1 MRATSGTRA
10 VAMEN
15 VMGRRARPRL
25 LAFERVLMGLVFLA
39 IGVSGVLGLL
49 PEGAARVEGGG
60 LTTSLLAKA
69 GFFFPLLKG
78 AEVLLEQY
86 LAASGS
92 RS

>member
-1 MRATSGTRA
+1 MPIPTETPAVTPPARAIA
-10 VAMEN
+10 A
-15 VMGRRARPRL
+15 RL
-25 LAFERVLMGLVFLA
+25 LVCERVLMGLVFLA

-49 PEGAARVEGGG
+49 PDGARAEGAG
-60 LTTSLLAKA
+60 LTGHLLAKA

-86 LAASGS
+86 LAAGGP